1 MIGTVLDL
9 KKLTIGLNLLQ
20 ALIGVRHS
28 ICMCDFAFRRQGT
41 KETHKRSQT
50 SKLFRMTLSLKSRI
64 FTTTNKLLLISI
76 PKNLL
81 EPDPDLRRDVHHG
94 RVQLQPQAAQK
105 LHPRQRQK
113 PLQFRPGK
121 NSVIKCKKRR
131 HVGKLHS
138 TTVAYLL
145 LAQQTQV

>member
-1 MIGTVLDL
+1 MI
-9 KKLTIGLNLLQ
+9 
-20 ALIGVRHS
+20 
-28 ICMCDFAFRRQGT
+28 
-41 KETHKRSQT
+41 
-50 SKLFRMTLSLKSRI
+50 RMTLSLKSRI

-121 NSVIKCKKRR
+121 NNVIKCKKASCREAAK
-131 HVGKLHS
+131 HNGS
-138 TTVAYLL
+138 I
-145 LAQQTQV
+145 LASRPAAPGLIPGIPGTFSEE